1 MLLLS
6 GERFLVNREP
16 PLSAAEESVMT
27 CVALIGGTGQEG
39 QGLARRFALAGLSVR
54 LGSRNRQRG
63 QEAAQVLAVSSV
75 VGGDYV
81 EALDGADFAVLCVP
95 YTAHAAV
102 LNAIKPLLGG
112 RLIIDITVPLK
123 PPKVRQ
129 VFLPD
134 GQAAALEAQALL
146 GDQGRVVAA
155 LHHIS
160 HTQLADADQPVAG
173 DVLVCGAKADR
184 EEALPLIASLG
195 LSVLDAGPLRN
206 AIALEAMTPVLL
218 HLNRR
223 YGGHASLA
231 IQGLSTA

>member
-1 MLLLS
+1 
-6 GERFLVNREP
+6 
-16 PLSAAEESVMT
+16 MT

-39 QGLARRFALAGLSVR
+39 QGLARRWAAAGLSVR
-54 LGSRNRQRG
+54 LGSRDAQRG
-63 QEAAQVLAVSSV
+63 LDAAQTMGVDGID
-75 VGGDYV
+75 GGDYAH
-81 EALDGADFAVLCVP
+81 ALQGADFVLLCVP
-95 YTAHAAV
+95 YSAHAAV
-102 LNAIKPLLGG
+102 LQAIKPLLAG
-112 RLIIDITVPLK
+112 RLLIDITVPLK

-146 GDQGRVVAA
+146 GEAGRVVAA

-160 HTQLADADQPVAG
+160 HTHLADADHQIAG
-173 DVLVCGAKADR
+173 DVLVCGAKSDR
-184 EEALPLIASLG
+184 EEALPLLAALG

-223 YGGHASLA
+223 YGGSASLS
-231 IQGLSTA
+231 IQGLSSH